1 MAPGWLISKAA
12 YPLSR
17 KFCLNIWL
25 YGNVPQKR
33 LMIQLDCLSH
43 EGRKARKENLL
54 NPALRVMCASFN
66 MPFLK

>member
-1 MAPGWLISKAA
+1 MGPGWLISKGA

-25 YGNVPQKR
+25 YGTVPHKGI
-33 LMIQLDCLSH
+33 MIQLECLSR

-54 NPALRVMCASFN
+54 NLALRVMCASFN